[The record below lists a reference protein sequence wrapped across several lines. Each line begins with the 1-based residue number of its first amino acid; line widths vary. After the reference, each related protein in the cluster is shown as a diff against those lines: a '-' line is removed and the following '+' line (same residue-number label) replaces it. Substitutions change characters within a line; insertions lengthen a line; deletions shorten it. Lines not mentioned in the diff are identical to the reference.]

1 VPRAQPGCAA
11 RRGGQPTAQVTALLQ
26 PGVQP
31 GQLIVQLVELT
42 WYPEGQEY
50 PQALNEEPATRLQL
64 TMLKQPGVHPGQ
76 LMVQDSLDT

>member
-1 VPRAQPGCAA
+1 M
-11 RRGGQPTAQVTALLQ
+11 
-26 PGVQP
+26 
-31 GQLIVQLVELT
+31 QLVELT